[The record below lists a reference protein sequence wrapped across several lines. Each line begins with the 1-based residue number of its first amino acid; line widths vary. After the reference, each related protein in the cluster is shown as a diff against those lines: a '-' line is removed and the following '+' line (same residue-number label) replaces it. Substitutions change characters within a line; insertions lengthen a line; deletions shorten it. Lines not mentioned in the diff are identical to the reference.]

1 MKGSKICLGSK
12 EFRAKIAPV
21 DTTLNYKNMTRQSLS
36 TPEAYK
42 NLSECEKQQLKC
54 MSSDIDQPIDAK
66 LNFKITSNRCFIC
79 RHDVKLDYKNS
90 RLLSQFCSPY
100 SGRIYGRHITG
111 LCIPMQEQLSNLIHI
126 SRQFGFMPKHMKN
139 PNFLNDPVLSK
150 QRLRSLP
157 K

>member
-54 MSSDIDQPIDAK
+54 MSSDIDQPIDVK
-66 LNFKITSNRCFIC
+66 LNF
-79 RHDVKLDYKNS
+79 KNS

-157 K
+157 